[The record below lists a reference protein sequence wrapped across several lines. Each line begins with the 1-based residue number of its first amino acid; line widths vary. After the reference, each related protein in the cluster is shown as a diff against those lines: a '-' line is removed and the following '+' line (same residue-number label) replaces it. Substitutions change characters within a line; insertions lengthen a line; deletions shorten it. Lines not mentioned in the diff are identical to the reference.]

1 MDLDK
6 LSQIAKNNSLNVNIK
21 YKNESLFMKILSFLL
36 FFNKKFMTEY
46 TTTINST
53 IYFPSKDFVN
63 KNYITSATIF
73 LHELVHVLDARSY
86 NFIIFSF
93 LYLSPQILAIL
104 FLPLLFLNVWISL
117 VFLLFLL
124 PIPSFFRMKFEKRAY
139 LVSLYA
145 LHQLIINKKVRD
157 NLESSKDFYLHQFK
171 SSNYYFMWPFKSLD
185 ATFEK
190 SLNDIKANKRPY
202 EDSIFDIIDKIIKEI

>member
-6 LSQIAKNNSLNVNIK
+6 LSQIAKNNSLNVSIK
-21 YKNESLFMKILSFLL
+21 YKNESSFMKILSFLL
-36 FFNKKFMTEY
+36 FFNKKFMTDY

-53 IYFPSKDFVN
+53 IYFPSKDFVS

-73 LHELVHVLDARSY
+73 LHELVHVLDARNY
-86 NFIIFSF
+86 NFVIFSF

-104 FLPLLFLNVWISL
+104 FLPLLFVNIWLAL
-117 VFLLFLL
+117 AFLLFLL
-124 PIPSFFRMKFEKRAY
+124 PIPSFFRMMFEKRAY

-171 SSNYYFMWPFKSLD
+171 SSNYYFMWPFKNLD
-185 ATFEK
+185 TAFEK

-202 EDSIFDIIDKIIKEI
+202 EDPIFDIIDKIIKEI

>member
-1 MDLDK
+1 MDLDN

-21 YKNESLFMKILSFLL
+21 YKNESLFMKFLSFLL

-53 IYFPSKDFVN
+53 IYFPSRDFVN
-63 KNYITSATIF
+63 NNYITSATIF

-93 LYLSPQILAIL
+93 LYLSPQILGII
-104 FLPLLFLNVWISL
+104 FLPLSFINIWVALA
-117 VFLLFLL
+117 FLLFLL

-139 LVSLYA
+139 LVSLYV
-145 LHQLIINKKVRD
+145 LNQLIKNKK
-157 NLESSKDFYLHQFK
+157 
-171 SSNYYFMWPFKSLD
+171 
-185 ATFEK
+185 
-190 SLNDIKANKRPY
+190 
-202 EDSIFDIIDKIIKEI
+202 